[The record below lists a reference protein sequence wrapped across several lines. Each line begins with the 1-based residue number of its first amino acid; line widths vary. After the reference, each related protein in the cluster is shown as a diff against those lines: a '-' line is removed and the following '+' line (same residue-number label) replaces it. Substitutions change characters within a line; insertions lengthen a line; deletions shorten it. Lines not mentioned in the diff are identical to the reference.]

1 MKVPPWSSADVK
13 VDHDSTQEPAR
24 HNTSRLDRTE
34 ALKQRAGGAQ
44 CLRVTRPSSPS
55 TSPWTT
61 RTAGR
66 GAMGLRQQAAGNR
79 KYRQQKV
86 QLEAAARSRW
96 ITEKSGCWV
105 GAHGLERRSCGWVA
119 AQQWRQSDRAAA
131 GRCTA
136 CGEHSLIKE

>member
-1 MKVPPWSSADVK
+1 MFESDKTILAVYKSLDDENSG
-13 VDHDSTQEPAR
+13 AR
-24 HNTSRLDRTE
+24 GNEMQT
-34 ALKQRAGGAQ
+34 
-44 CLRVTRPSSPS
+44 
-55 TSPWTT
+55 
-61 RTAGR
+61 
-66 GAMGLRQQAAGNR
+66 AGNR

-131 GRCTA
+131 GSCTA